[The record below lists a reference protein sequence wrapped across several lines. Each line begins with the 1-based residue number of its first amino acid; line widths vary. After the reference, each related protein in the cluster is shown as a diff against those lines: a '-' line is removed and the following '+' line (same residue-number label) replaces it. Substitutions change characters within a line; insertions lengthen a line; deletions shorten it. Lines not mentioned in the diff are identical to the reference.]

1 MARQDQNYLAI
12 GHPLVVERID
22 LGQKLLDFF
31 FATHHTHHAEQI
43 FELHL
48 ADDTVLVVVYRLEQ
62 VCELDQE
69 ALVLL
74 QLEIEHNLLEV
85 CVL

>member
-1 MARQDQNYLAI
+1 MARQDENNLAV

-22 LGQKLLDFF
+22 LGQKLLDLF
-31 FATHHTHHAEQI
+31 FAAHHIHHAKQI

-48 ADDTVLVVVYRLEQ
+48 TDDAILVVVYRLEQ

-74 QLEIEHNLLEV
+74 QLEV
-85 CVL
+85 